1 MQTARWGGDRESQVQ
16 SVRESLHGEMLL
28 LINLKKQADMKV
40 HDYGIV
46 SSRTEGGLSRKENP
60 SRNNNTSS
68 LFKVVSAE
76 AALLGDA
83 HQSDWPN

>member
-1 MQTARWGGDRESQVQ
+1 
-16 SVRESLHGEMLL
+16 
-28 LINLKKQADMKV
+28 MKV
-40 HDYGIV
+40 HDYGSV